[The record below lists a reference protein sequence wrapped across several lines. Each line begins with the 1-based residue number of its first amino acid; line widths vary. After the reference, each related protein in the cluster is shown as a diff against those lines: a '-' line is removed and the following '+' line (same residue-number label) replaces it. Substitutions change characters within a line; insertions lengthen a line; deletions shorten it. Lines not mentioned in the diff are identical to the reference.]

1 MTKTEYE
8 KNLDENVDNLLARMK
23 TFSYRPQP
31 VRRVYI
37 EKEGSDKMRPLGIP
51 AYEDRLVQGVIAEI
65 LDVIY
70 EPKFYDFSYGF
81 RAGKDGHQAIKYLD
95 DKLMGKTNWVV
106 DADIRGFFDNVD
118 HEWMMKFLGHEIDDK
133 NLLRYIKRFM
143 KAGIMEEGKYAET
156 DSGVPQGGLCSPMM
170 ANIYL
175 HYVVDMWFA
184 KVIKKNARGECH
196 MVRYADDV
204 VFCFQYEDDAREFY
218 EALKVR
224 LAKFGLEVSEEKS
237 QIIKFGRYA
246 GKEAG
251 KFDFL
256 GFTIVSG
263 KSRNGTYVPKY
274 HTSKKKLKA
283 KRSKAKSWIR
293 KSMHIPVGSL
303 IEKLNVKLLG
313 HYNYYGVSHNLRR
326 MTGFFEYVRKEL
338 YKALKRRSN
347 DSKMNWDRFEKITE
361 YKPLLKPKITVP
373 LW

>member
-1 MTKTEYE
+1 
-8 KNLDENVDNLLARMK
+8 
-23 TFSYRPQP
+23 
-31 VRRVYI
+31 
-37 EKEGSDKMRPLGIP
+37 
-51 AYEDRLVQGVIAEI
+51 
-65 LDVIY
+65 
-70 EPKFYDFSYGF
+70 
-81 RAGKDGHQAIKYLD
+81 
-95 DKLMGKTNWVV
+95 MGRTNWVV

-118 HEWMMKFLGHEIDDK
+118 HDWMMKFLGHEIEDK

-143 KAGIMEEGKYAET
+143 KAGIMEAGKFAET
-156 DSGVPQGGLCSPMM
+156 DSGVPQGGLCSPTM
-170 ANIYL
+170 ANVYL
-175 HYVVDMWFA
+175 HYAVDMWFD
-184 KVIKKNARGECH
+184 KVAKKNARGECH

-204 VFCFQYEDDAREFY
+204 VFCFQHEDDARGFY

-224 LAKFGLEVSEEKS
+224 LAKFGLEISEEKS

-263 KSRNGTYVPKY
+263 KSRKGTYVPKY

-283 KRSKAKSWIR
+283 KRSKAKKWIR
-293 KSMHIPVGSL
+293 KSMHMPIGTL
-303 IEKLNVKLLG
+303 IEKLNVKLRG

-326 MTGFFEYVRKEL
+326 MSGFCEYVRKEL

-347 DSKMNWDRFEKITE
+347 DSKMNWDRFEKITK
-361 YKPLLKPKITVP
+361 YNPLLRPKVTVP